1 MYGIALSVT
10 ACIRAGTR
18 VDLAWMVGQAQSGAS
33 DPYRAMAIT
42 PGGGRLGSLGSSAL
56 EGQLVEL
63 AGLQTGGGRLL
74 KADVGSPNGEVSSD
88 QPGAEAKCALVPGSA
103 MPDSLWKR
111 LLNRDPVCLVSH
123 LDGDTITDTRLY
135 TASTIS
141 ESEDHVHRLFERK
154 SSIAEVVGDTL
165 VTILWPRSNLVV
177 VGEEEAA
184 QPLCLIAGTLGWDAT
199 VTDNASE
206 ASGLIASLSPMD
218 SVVVMGHD
226 LERTGRALAA
236 ALDSKVGYI
245 GTIGS
250 HRLRETQADWL
261 AYRGFTDLSR
271 VEGPAGL
278 DIGARNPAEIAISI
292 VAEIV
297 AKQTAQKH

>member
-1 MYGIALSVT
+1 MSVM

-18 VDLAWMVGQAQSGAS
+18 VDLAWIIDQPQSMAP
-33 DPYRAMAIT
+33 DPSRAMAIT
-42 PGGGRLGSLGSSAL
+42 PGGGRLGSLGSEAL

-63 AGLQTGGGRLL
+63 AGLQSGGGRLL
-74 KADVGSPNGEVSSD
+74 KLEIGSANAEGFAHGS
-88 QPGAEAKCALVPGSA
+88 GAEVECVLVPGSA

-111 LLNRDPVCLVSH
+111 LLDRDPVCLVSH
-123 LDGDTITDTRLY
+123 LDGDTITDTKLY

-141 ESEDHVHRLFERK
+141 ESEDRIHRLFDRK
-154 SSIAEVVGDTL
+154 SSTAEVVGDTL

-184 QPLCLIAGTLGWDAT
+184 QPLCLIAGTLGWDTT

-297 AKQTAQKH
+297 AKQTAQKD